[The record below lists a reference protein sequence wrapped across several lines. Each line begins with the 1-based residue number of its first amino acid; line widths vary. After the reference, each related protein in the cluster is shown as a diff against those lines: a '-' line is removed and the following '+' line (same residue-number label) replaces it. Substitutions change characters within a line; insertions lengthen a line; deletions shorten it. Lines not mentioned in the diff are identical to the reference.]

1 MAEESPL
8 LQKLSEVVARV
19 KTVEREK
26 DELFARLGTLQKEK
40 EECHG
45 RIGTLEREK
54 EEHLTRI
61 GTLEREVNEFR
72 ALIAMAE
79 SKAEELLQS
88 NQPKYQRAPD
98 NGGTTT
104 AGKGIQDL
112 VGKASAS
119 PAPQGE
125 NRRPFQ
131 PF

>member
-26 DELFARLGTLQKEK
+26 DELFSRLGTLQKEK

-45 RIGTLEREK
+45 RISTLEREK

>member
-26 DELFARLGTLQKEK
+26 DELFSRLGTLQKEK

-45 RIGTLEREK
+45 RISTLEREK

-98 NGGTTT
+98 NGGAST

>member
-45 RIGTLEREK
+45 RISTLEREK

>member
-19 KTVEREK
+19 RTVEREK
-26 DELFARLGTLQKEK
+26 EEVLSRLGTLQREK
-40 EECHG
+40 DECHG
-45 RIGTLEREK
+45 RISMLERDK
-54 EEHLTRI
+54 EEHLARI
-61 GTLEREVNEFR
+61 GALEREINEFR

-88 NQPKYQRAPD
+88 DQPKYQRAPD

-112 VGKASAS
+112 VGKATATA
-119 PAPQGE
+119 APQGE

>member
-26 DELFARLGTLQKEK
+26 DELFSRLGTLQKEK

-88 NQPKYQRAPD
+88 NQPKYQRTPD

>member
-8 LQKLSEVVARV
+8 LQKLTEVVARV

-45 RIGTLEREK
+45 RISTLEREK

-98 NGGTTT
+98 NGGTST